1 MVRVVVRV
9 RVAPVCEAPAPA
21 RVNHKGADVGGGA
34 GASVGLRTGG
44 VCCARL
50 RSGISQATRWWVRV
64 GAAGW
69 PVRVQVQARVRQ
81 AGTHP
86 WWVRRREWVR
96 VRMRVQVWR
105 RVCVCRL
112 WGGGQSCG
120 ACCARPWALAALP
133 AAAPAPEPGIGR
145 GTRARGCS
153 RRTRALHTRR
163 HLHLAC
169 CARCRATGRGMG
181 AGGGGRSASG
191 R

>member
-1 MVRVVVRV
+1 MAALMEQEGTEQKPATSRRQK
-9 RVAPVCEAPAPA
+9 RRRSAHSGEQRGRWRETGPVCVAPAPA

-105 RVCVCRL
+105 RVCV
-112 WGGGQSCG
+112 
-120 ACCARPWALAALP
+120 
-133 AAAPAPEPGIGR
+133 
-145 GTRARGCS
+145 
-153 RRTRALHTRR
+153 
-163 HLHLAC
+163 
-169 CARCRATGRGMG
+169 
-181 AGGGGRSASG
+181 
-191 R
+191 